1 MNAIPIEQVL
11 AEEAAALN
19 GTTVDRAEAAGWGDY
34 AKAQRPE
41 ALRAH
46 KDADIRSATE
56 EDPDDVEC
64 RRAFYRSLNKLNR
77 AALCL
82 SGGGI
87 RSATFCL
94 GVIQALAKHRASLPP
109 GATPAQVAAA
119 AESSLLGKFHY
130 LSTVSG
136 GGYIGSWLSAWRARS
151 DFPTVW
157 RNLTDRPEGPDVEPP
172 EISWLRSYSNYLT
185 PKVGLWSA
193 DTWTGIAI
201 FLRNLLL
208 NWLVIVPALAVVL
221 LILKLIATGSI
232 AVARMETVWPHLL
245 TALLGV
251 ACLIA
256 AQAFITR
263 HRPTRR
269 DLPNAT
275 NSTQTNNITQR
286 TYLAGCLLFSLF
298 SAFFLT
304 SFLTSHV
311 GVALTKNLSS
321 HFAVAIGA
329 VCGAVIFAP
338 GWLAGKPQHWEAKD
352 FWAWTASG
360 LVYGGLMGF
369 GAHIYTWLNPYV
381 GEESIWI
388 ILIPVIVGVAWVLV
402 SQLLA
407 EMVFV
412 GLVSYEPKSDADREW
427 LGRGAGW
434 IAATAVIW
442 GVTTFVVFAAGH
454 FLIDVQAWLGKYI
467 ASAGGIAGI
476 IAAALGHSAQTSAKK
491 DGGEGWKEK
500 IATRLAGPMFG
511 AALVVLLSVALDLL
525 LLGDSLVEGLTHHTW
540 TLGYIV
546 RWLVIGLLGAWFVAY
561 VASRAVNINRFS
573 LHALYRNRLVRAYL
587 GASRQKRTPDQF
599 TGFDSEDNPRM
610 HRLWPPKKDP
620 GGGNKLR
627 LFHVVNIALNV
638 VQAKRLAWQQR
649 KAESFTVSALHSGA
663 AYKGFRPSRLYGDG
677 YKPESRETGISLGTA
692 LAISGAAASPNMGYH
707 SSSSMALLL
716 ALFNVRLGWWL
727 GNPGKEGD
735 KTYVDEGPATAI
747 KPLVEETFGLTTDD
761 RPYVYLSDGGHFE
774 NLGVYEM
781 VRRRCQ
787 FIIAV
792 DAGCDEKFGFED
804 LGNAVRKVYI
814 DLGIRITFDR
824 LYGLRNRPTDMPDP
838 NKPIPYYALGLVDYA
853 GADGSKPEENGV
865 ILYVKPAYHGTEGAG
880 IRSYAALN
888 PTFPHKSTGDQF
900 FTESQFESYR
910 SLGLDVMT
918 AILDGPAGAPFN
930 RDTVDGLLKG
940 GPLPPDLFK

>member
-1 MNAIPIEQVL
+1 M
-11 AEEAAALN
+11 
-19 GTTVDRAEAAGWGDY
+19 
-34 AKAQRPE
+34 
-41 ALRAH
+41 
-46 KDADIRSATE
+46 
-56 EDPDDVEC
+56 
-64 RRAFYRSLNKLNR
+64 
-77 AALCL
+77 
-82 SGGGI
+82 
-87 RSATFCL
+87 
-94 GVIQALAKHRASLPP
+94 
-109 GATPAQVAAA
+109 
-119 AESSLLGKFHY
+119 
-130 LSTVSG
+130 
-136 GGYIGSWLSAWRARS
+136 
-151 DFPTVW
+151 
-157 RNLTDRPEGPDVEPP
+157 
-172 EISWLRSYSNYLT
+172 
-185 PKVGLWSA
+185 
-193 DTWTGIAI
+193 
-201 FLRNLLL
+201 
-208 NWLVIVPALAVVL
+208 PALAVVL

-232 AVARMETVWPHLL
+232 AVARMETVWPHLI
-245 TALLGV
+245 TALLGI

-269 DLPNAT
+269 ELPNAAT
-275 NSTQTNNITQR
+275 AAATANITQR
-286 TYLAGCLLFSLF
+286 IYLAGCLLFSLLA
-298 SAFFLT
+298 AFFLT

-321 HFAVAIGA
+321 HTAVVVGA
-329 VCGAVIFAP
+329 VCGAVIFAA
-338 GWLAGKPQHWEAKD
+338 GWLAGKPLRWEAKD

-360 LVYGGLMGF
+360 LVYGGLMAF
-369 GAHIYTWLNPYV
+369 GAHLYTWLNPYA
-381 GEESIWI
+381 GEELIWI

-412 GLVSYEPKSDADREW
+412 GLVSYEMNSDADREW
-427 LGRGAGW
+427 LGRSAGW

-442 GVTTFVVFAAGH
+442 ALTTFIVFAAGH

-476 IAAALGHSAQTSAKK
+476 IAAALGHSAQTTAKK
-491 DGGEGWKEK
+491 DGGESWKEK

-540 TLGYIV
+540 SLGYIFL
-546 RWLVIGLLGAWFVAY
+546 WLAIGLLGAWFVAY

-587 GASRQKRTPDQF
+587 GASRQNRTPDLF
-599 TGFDSEDNPRM
+599 TGFDIKDNLPA
-610 HRLWPPKKDP
+610 HGLWPPKKHP
-620 GGGNKLR
+620 SGSNKLR

-649 KAESFTVSALHSGA
+649 KAESFTVSPLHSGA
-663 AYKGFRPSRLYGDG
+663 AYKGFRKSEEYGA
-677 YKPESRETGISLGTA
+677 RISLGTA

-727 GNPGKEGD
+727 GNPGNEGE
-735 KTYVDEGPATAI
+735 KTYRDEGPATAI

-774 NLGVYEM
+774 NLGLYEM
-781 VRRRCQ
+781 VRRRCR

-804 LGNAVRKVYI
+804 LGNAVRKIYI
-814 DLGIRITFDR
+814 DLGIRIKFDR
-824 LYGLRNRPTDMPDP
+824 LYALRNRPDKVDP
-838 NKPIPYYALGLVDYA
+838 KDPIPYYALGQIDYA
-853 GADGSKPEENGV
+853 DADGTEAGCENGC

-888 PTFPHKSTGDQF
+888 LTFPHESTGDQF

-910 SLGLDVMT
+910 SLGLDIMT
-918 AILDGPAGAPFN
+918 AILDGPEGAKFN
-930 RDTVDGLLKG
+930 RDTVDRPSRRQVAA
-940 GPLPPDLFK
+940 GPVRVTRPIQPLRQIAPVR